1 MISVR
6 RLATRGRLVV
16 LAAGAIILVA
26 ACGSS
31 SNSASGTTKPANS
44 GTPSANSPTS
54 STAGNAA
61 KGVTV
66 ETHSGANGT
75 YLTDGSGKTLYLFLA
90 DKGGKSAC
98 SGACATLWPPLTTK
112 GAPTASGGAASGM
125 LATITRSDGTKQV
138 TYAGHPLYY
147 FQQDSAAGDLNGQGI
162 NEFGAL
168 WWIVSPA
175 GKSITKTGNAASA
188 PSPSKSAAGSSWA

>member
-6 RLATRGRLVV
+6 GLATGSRLVV
-16 LAAGAIILVA
+16 LAAGATILVA

-31 SNSASGTTKPANS
+31 SKTSGSADNSANS
-44 GTPSANSPTS
+44 KAPSANTTMNSA
-54 STAGNAA
+54 AGHAA

-66 ETHSGANGT
+66 ETHSGASGT

-98 SGACATLWPPLTTK
+98 SGSCATLWPPLTTK
-112 GAPTASGGAASGM
+112 GAPAASGDAAAGM
-125 LATITRSDGTKQV
+125 LATTTRSDGTKQV

-147 FQQDSAAGDLNGQGI
+147 FQADTAAGMSLL
-162 NEFGAL
+162 AR
-168 WWIVSPA
+168 
-175 GKSITKTGNAASA
+175 
-188 PSPSKSAAGSSWA
+188 GSSGDPSR

>member
-6 RLATRGRLVV
+6 GLAAGSRLVV
-16 LAAGAIILVA
+16 LAAGASIIVA
-26 ACGSS
+26 ACGNS
-31 SNSASGTTKPANS
+31 SNGTSSPDKPAKS
-44 GTPSANSPTS
+44 GTPSANSTTS
-54 STAGNAA
+54 SAAGQAA

-75 YLTDGSGKTLYLFLA
+75 YLTDGSGKTVYLFLA
-90 DKGGKSAC
+90 DKNGKSVC

-112 GAPTASGGAASGM
+112 GAPTASGSAASGM

-147 FQQDSAAGDLNGQGI
+147 YQADTAAGDLNGQGLDQ
-162 NEFGAL
+162 FGAK
-168 WWIVSPA
+168 WWIVAPS
-175 GKSITKTGNAASA
+175 GKSITS
-188 PSPSKSAAGSSWA
+188 